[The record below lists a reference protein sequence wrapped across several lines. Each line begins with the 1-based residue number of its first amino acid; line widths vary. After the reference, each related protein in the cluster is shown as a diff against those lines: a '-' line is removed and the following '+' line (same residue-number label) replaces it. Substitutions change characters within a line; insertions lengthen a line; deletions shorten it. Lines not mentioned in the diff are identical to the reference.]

1 MKGLERNVSEGSSAG
16 EDVRSLHDDCDPA
29 RFDCFLYAKGYLFGK
44 ALLDLETS
52 TERLGDTREL

>member
-1 MKGLERNVSEGSSAG
+1 VRVAVRVR
-16 EDVRSLHDDCDPA
+16 DVRSLHDDCDPA

-52 TERLGDTREL
+52 TECLGDTREF